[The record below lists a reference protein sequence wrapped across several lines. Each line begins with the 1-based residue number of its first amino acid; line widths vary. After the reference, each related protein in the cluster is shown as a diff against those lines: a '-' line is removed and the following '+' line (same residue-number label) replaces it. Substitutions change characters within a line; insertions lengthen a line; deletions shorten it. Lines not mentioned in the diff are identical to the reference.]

1 MGSEPRKALSVVGM
15 FRASG
20 GGGNLPAVSPRTGRP
35 KSPDPRVHVVNVRLS
50 EAEIQLVRA
59 AADRYDLPMGSWA
72 RERLLAAARKALKD

>member
-1 MGSEPRKALSVVGM
+1 MATCPPCHRE
-15 FRASG
+15 
-20 GGGNLPAVSPRTGRP
+20 PAVRSLRT
-35 KSPDPRVHVVNVRLS
+35 PRVHVVNVRLS